1 MAKSHF
7 AIVILEKVSLWV
19 GGGEEEK
26 PRKRINVI
34 DKQKGIQYEELGTA
48 NVTRWNTTTKIEG
61 GIECPICEFF

>member
-48 NVTRWNTTTKIEG
+48 NVTR
-61 GIECPICEFF
+61 